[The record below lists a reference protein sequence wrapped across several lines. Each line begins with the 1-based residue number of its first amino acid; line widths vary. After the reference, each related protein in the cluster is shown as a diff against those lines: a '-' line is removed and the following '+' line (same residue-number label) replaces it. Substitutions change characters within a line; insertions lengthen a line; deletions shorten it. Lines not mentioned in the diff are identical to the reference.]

1 MTDVTA
7 AETQGTNG
15 RGSRFWI
22 VTGVIAFAIIV
33 AGVLIYLAS
42 YAAFSTD
49 TETQPNSF
57 STGTIDLSNDKEAEA
72 AFDVTDL
79 SPGSTGTAPIVVH
92 YEGGEI
98 SSLVRL
104 YADSGDPVADQSLAS
119 DLDLVITA
127 VGATGSPWTGTLAE
141 FQALTDFSQGIL
153 EITMAGTQDQT
164 YTVQYT
170 VADTADMAESA
181 AVTFVWEAQSLP

>member
-1 MTDVTA
+1 MTDVSTA
-7 AETQGTNG
+7 PTQDADG

-22 VTGVIAFAIIV
+22 VTAVVAFAIIV
-33 AGVLIYLAS
+33 AGVLVYLAS

-49 TETQPNSF
+49 TETGPSSF
-57 STGTIDLSNDKEAEA
+57 SAGTIDLSNDKEASA
-72 AFDVTDL
+72 VFDVTDL
-79 SPGSTGTAPIVVH
+79 SPGSTGSAPIVVH
-92 YEGGEI
+92 YEGGDI

-104 YADSGDPVADQSLAS
+104 YADSGDSVADQSLAA

-127 VGATGSPWTGTLAE
+127 TGATGTPWTGTLAE
-141 FQALTDFSQGIL
+141 FQALTDFSQGVL

-170 VADTADMAESA
+170 VADTASMAESA